1 MGVNFTPKTKTSIII
16 QLIKTMKL
24 LPAAVL
30 AALMFA
36 SCGTKTEVPA
46 PTRSG
51 LDPQKFES
59 EYQGD
64 SLSLYKLVN
73 ANGMEA
79 CLTNFG
85 ARLVSLNV
93 PDAYGDFRDV
103 VLGFDSVQ
111 AYFPENNLS
120 DFGASI
126 GRYANRINK
135 GQFALDDSIYQLPI
149 NNFGHSLHGGTN
161 MGTRG
166 WQYRVYKGEQSSDST
181 VTFTIVSADGD
192 NGYPGEVTASV
203 TYTLTADN
211 ALAIAY
217 EATTSKPTIIN
228 MTNHSYFNLSGNPGN
243 TILSDSLWIDA
254 EGFTPVDS
262 TYMTLGSIEAVE
274 GTPFD
279 FNVMKEIGRDIAVED
294 IQLIY
299 GNGYDHN
306 WVLRNPGDMTAP
318 KLSLVSPESGIKVDV
333 YTDEPGVQV
342 YTGNFLDGTVTGKKG
357 IVYKQ
362 RAGVCMETQHYPD
375 SPNKPQWPST
385 VLRPGEKYSSHTI
398 YKFGV
403 R

>member
-24 LPAAVL
+24 LPAAAL
-30 AALMFA
+30 AALVFA

-46 PTRSG
+46 STRSG

-79 CLTNFG
+79 CFTNFG

-217 EATTSKPTIIN
+217 EATTTKPTIIN

-243 TILSDSLWIDA
+243 TILGDSLWIDA

-294 IQLIY
+294 IQLVY